1 MAERVIDVEV
11 LRNHQFITIKS
22 NLLVPGDLIN
32 PKDEIMCDCILVKG
46 DIYVNEASLT
56 GENIPIGKYP
66 ITRINQA

>member
-1 MAERVIDVEV
+1 M
-11 LRNHQFITIKS
+11 
-22 NLLVPGDLIN
+22 LVPGDLIN

-66 ITRINQA
+66 LTRINQA